1 MSRDHIGASPLH
13 LSVLHD
19 HLDVMIY
26 IITKFPETID
36 GPDNDGRTALH
47 YAAVVADGVRS
58 TSGGGPSKNEDMK
71 ATAYEILTKAGAN
84 RDLKDKYGHDAL
96 YYLNHPG
103 ALTIRELL
111 ERYKEVREREVSGKA
126 GAGNRKSSI
135 TSSTEGRKGSSGS
148 TTSIRGAAAEIW
160 QRPSTADIESKLTPP
175 SSPDHESVTS
185 SIKTETKEELEGELE
200 KVVEEE
206 EKEESRPRSSK
217 SAKQRPSSST
227 SSVVGSNETNK
238 IQVVSA
244 DIHAVDDP
252 KVVVTSTSSRPGSA
266 ASNVTTMSGEE
277 VRQEVESM
285 ANTFKETLK
294 VEKLKLRGRN
304 REMMDENKTKHIPDA
319 LSDTEGMTDNEDDD
333 PLIGIPV
340 PPSFTSNDSKGM
352 MYELCQEK
360 DELGQTILH
369 LAVASPQK
377 PSTLMKL
384 LASASHLV
392 PEMNARYLT
401 IRGVAIEH
409 NQKDNV
415 KVIDKFVIN
424 EFTRENVDFVNR
436 LFQGGYDISNVVDE
450 NGYDIMAVLDRKN
463 LVGMVKVLE
472 ELAYFTKARDELHTF
487 VKNDY
492 MDGIQ
497 EIIKSKPTLV
507 TAKNK
512 RGKCSLHLA
521 VLFGNMNVIRLLI
534 DTNPKSVHS
543 LDNVSHSKINF
554 QIIFSCQISNCNSWE
569 GLRYIMQW
577 QRHKLRK

>member
-1 MSRDHIGASPLH
+1 MLTRKRFALSRDQIGASPLH

-47 YAAVVADGVRS
+47 YAAVVE
-58 TSGGGPSKNEDMK
+58 SGANKEK
-71 ATAYEILTKAGAN
+71 TAFEILSKAGAN
-84 RDLKDKYGHDAL
+84 QTLKDRHGHDAL

-103 ALTIRELL
+103 TLTIRELL
-111 ERYKEVREREVSGKA
+111 ERYKDREREVSGR
-126 GAGNRKSSI
+126 GNRKSSV
-135 TSSTEGRKGSSGS
+135 TSTEGRKGSSESVS
-148 TTSIRGAAAEIW
+148 TSAEIW
-160 QRPSTADIESKLTPP
+160 RRPATADIESRLTPP
-175 SSPDHESVTS
+175 SPDHESNTS
-185 SIKTETKEELEGELE
+185 KETKVE
-200 KVVEEE
+200 KVQEEE
-206 EKEESRPRSSK
+206 RAKSSK
-217 SAKQRPSSST
+217 SGKQSGKTRPSSST
-227 SSVVGSNETNK
+227 SSVVEVEGSK
-238 IQVVSA
+238 VQVVSA
-244 DIHAVDDP
+244 DIHAVDE
-252 KVVVTSTSSRPGSA
+252 KGNSRPASA
-266 ASNVTTMSGEE
+266 ASNTTIMSGEE

-285 ANTFKETLK
+285 SHNFKETLK
-294 VEKLKLRGRN
+294 VEKEKLRGRN
-304 REMMDENKTKHIPDA
+304 KEMMNENKTKHIPDA
-319 LSDTEGMTDNEDDD
+319 LSDTEGMTDNEDDN
-333 PLIGIPV
+333 PLISIPIPKLV
-340 PPSFTSNDSKGM
+340 GRGDEGM

-369 LAVASPQK
+369 LAAAAPQK

-392 PEMNARYLT
+392 PERDARYLT

-415 KVIDKFVIN
+415 KVIDKFVIH
-424 EFTRENVDFVNR
+424 EFVKENVDFVNR
-436 LFQGGYDISNVVDE
+436 LFQGGYDISNVVDDG
-450 NGYDIMAVLDRKN
+450 GYDIMAVLDRKN

-521 VLFGNMNVIRLLI
+521 VLFGNINLIKLLI

-543 LDNVSHSKINF
+543 LDNVS
-554 QIIFSCQISNCNSWE
+554 
-569 GLRYIMQW
+569 
-577 QRHKLRK
+577 